1 MQTSRRNW
9 PSGSL
14 LKGMGSPL
22 GSYAEYEAWMDTQA
36 GAICRGEWEGWPR
49 PSGFGILRD
58 SVVASGADQGAL
70 WLVDDWKHEL
80 RPCFSSAADSE
91 MFVQEMRQPLSSGL
105 ISMVFFTEDAICEA
119 HVGSRREY
127 CSDIDSRLGVMTQA
141 MVAIPIFFA
150 QRCRG
155 IFSVVLFSSGA
166 SLNRKEAFLPAD
178 FDILSQAS
186 SLWSAQMDSQLS
198 ELAIQTGANLRS

>member
-1 MQTSRRNW
+1 
-9 PSGSL
+9 
-14 LKGMGSPL
+14 
-22 GSYAEYEAWMDTQA
+22 
-36 GAICRGEWEGWPR
+36 
-49 PSGFGILRD
+49 
-58 SVVASGADQGAL
+58 
-70 WLVDDWKHEL
+70 
-80 RPCFSSAADSE
+80 
-91 MFVQEMRQPLSSGL
+91 
-105 ISMVFFTEDAICEA
+105 MVFFTEDAICEA

-127 CSDIDSRLGVMTQA
+127 CADIDSRLGVMTQA